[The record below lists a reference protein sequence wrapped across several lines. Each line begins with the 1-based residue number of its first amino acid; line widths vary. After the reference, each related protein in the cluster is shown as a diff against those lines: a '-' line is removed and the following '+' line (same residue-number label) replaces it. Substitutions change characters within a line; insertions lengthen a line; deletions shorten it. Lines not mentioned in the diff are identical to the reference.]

1 MRYWCHRC
9 LLVVVYFIRIWVWR
23 GNKKIDFGYSWCMCG
38 ARWNCLCGCW
48 GGGEGSLPSGIYTAY
63 HIVDFVVVSAALL
76 SFKRTGLVIVH
87 ISPQQAIFIAGCGG
101 SGWKR
106 GREKRTDKKS
116 YPLNRK
122 WRRWKSVNINKCV
135 EWILAPPKKSTSVCV
150 CVYLWES
157 EKDWFMHILF
167 CCCCRWPI
175 PLNRFYWTFCD
186 VRRINPIIAAGELYV
201 WLTITMVHIIDRFN
215 SRVATGDNANKSW

>member
-48 GGGEGSLPSGIYTAY
+48 GGKKSLPSGIYTAY

-150 CVYLWES
+150 CVFVGEWKRLVYAYTFLLLLSVAYTVESFLLNFLWCTPYKS
-157 EKDWFMHILF
+157 HNSGW
-167 CCCCRWPI
+167 
-175 PLNRFYWTFCD
+175 WTVCMAYNHHGSHHRQIQFTSS
-186 VRRINPIIAAGELYV
+186 NG
-201 WLTITMVHIIDRFN
+201 
-215 SRVATGDNANKSW
+215 G